1 MRDVYVC
8 GKQRRLEAVRTA
20 GVLNGIDFL
29 EVRHPA
35 QTTLDITFV
44 KSPAGLTVQNFRIEG
59 GVRVTNIAVTGAPI
73 NGNVVSLTVDRPG
86 DFSTYVLRVVAGPGD
101 DAPPAGYDSQLC
113 AVEFSFK
120 VACPSDFDC
129 APLDECPPETPEM
142 AEIDYLAKDYPSF
155 RRLMLDRMR
164 VTRPEWTERNPSDFQ
179 VALVEMLAYV
189 ADHLSYAQDAVAT
202 EGYLGTARR
211 RTSVR
216 RIARML
222 DYPVHEGCAARTFV
236 CFEVLAGSGADGQ
249 TIPKGTP
256 ILDKA
261 LASTPAVT
269 QAVYDS
275 ASESLRVFETLHDV
289 TIRSSRNTIKF
300 HTWSDLDCCLPQG
313 STSATLLVENGL
325 TLAPG
330 DLLSIE
336 EVKNPTGLTGN
347 GADPRNRHVVRLTK
361 VTPDH
366 DDHENADVLQVE
378 WARADALP
386 FPVCL
391 SVTHDE
397 ETITDVSV
405 ACANVVLADCGRT
418 RLAEAPIPGS
428 PVVGSEYLPT
438 LASVDVA
445 FATPYVHEEMND
457 LPAADALRTNPK
469 IAVAQIKLDSVV
481 ESSPGNFTSVRAWS
495 VQPDLLGSGAFD
507 AHFVGEPEHDRTVRL
522 RFGDGVN
529 GMSPPPGD
537 LLLARVRTGNG
548 KLGNLGHDALKS
560 VVTPMT
566 GIARV
571 WNPLPGLGGVDP
583 ENLTEVRRDAPE
595 AFKVQE
601 RAVTDADYEE
611 VALRHPEVQNAKAQ
625 FRWTGSWH
633 TVFLAIDR
641 LGGLPVIGDRVFR
654 KQMLD
659 HMNRYRMMGT
669 DIEIRGPRYVPLDI
683 ELEVCVA
690 PGAFRG
696 NVLQD
701 LARTFSAT
709 AMPDGTL
716 GFFHPDRFT
725 FGQEVYLSQI
735 LAEAMQIQ
743 DVDHVRATKFQRWGR
758 AAVSEIGD
766 GYISIDTF
774 EIAQLKN
781 DPNFPE
787 QGRIVF
793 QLQGGL

>member
-1 MRDVYVC
+1 MSDVYVC

-129 APLDECPPETPEM
+129 APLDECPPVTPEM

-275 ASESLRVFETLHDV
+275 AGESLRVFETLHDV

-366 DDHENADVLQVE
+366 DDHENVDVLQVE

-418 RLAEAPIPGS
+418 RQPELPIPS
-428 PVVGSEYLPT
+428 APDTDSKFEPT
-438 LASVDVA
+438 LVSADVT
-445 FATPYVHEEMND
+445 FATPYSHQDMKNQ
-457 LPAADALRTNPK
+457 PAMACLKTDPK
-469 IAVAQIKLDSVV
+469 TSIAEIGLDSVT
-481 ESSPGNFTSVRAWS
+481 PDLLGNPVTTRVWR
-495 VQPDLLGSGAFD
+495 VQSDLLGSGPFD
-507 AHFVGEPEHDRTVRL
+507 AHFVAEPEHDRTVRL
-522 RFGDGVN
+522 RFGNGIN
-529 GMSPPPGD
+529 GMAPQAGD
-537 LLLARVRTGNG
+537 TLLATVRTCNG
-548 KLGNLGHDALKS
+548 KAGNVGHDALKS
-560 VVTPMT
+560 VVTSLV
-566 GIARV
+566 GLQRV

-583 ENLTEVRRDAPE
+583 ENLNEVRRDAPE

-601 RAVTDADYEE
+601 RAVTEADYEE
-611 VALRHPEVQNAKAQ
+611 MALRHPEVQNAKAQ
-625 FRWTGSWH
+625 FRWTGSWY

-641 LGGLPVIGDRVFR
+641 LGGLPVMADEAF
-654 KQMLD
+654 KTDMLNHID
-659 HMNRYRMMGT
+659 RYRMMGT
-669 DIEIRGPRYVPLDI
+669 DIEVRGPNYVPLDI

-701 LARTFSAT
+701 LAKTFSAGT
-709 AMPDGTL
+709 LPDGTL

-735 LAEAMQIQ
+735 LAAAMLVR
-743 DVDHVRATKFQRWGR
+743 DVDHVRATKFQRWGKQ
-758 AAVSEIGD
+758 AVSELGD
-766 GYISIDTF
+766 GYISISTF

-793 QLQGGL
+793 SLDGGL

>member
-1 MRDVYVC
+1 MSDVYVC

-35 QTTLDITFV
+35 QTTLDITFI
-44 KSPAGLTVQNFRIEG
+44 KSPAGLTPQNFRIEG
-59 GVRVTNIAVTGAPI
+59 GVRITNITVTGAPV
-73 NGNVVSLTVDRPG
+73 NGNVVSLSIDRPG

-101 DAPPAGYDSQLC
+101 DLPPAGYDSQLC

-129 APLDECPPETPEM
+129 APLDECPPESPEM
-142 AEIDYLAKDYPSF
+142 AEIDYLAKDYASF

-179 VALVEMLAYV
+179 VAMVEMLAYV

-211 RTSVR
+211 RTSIR
-216 RIARML
+216 RLARML
-222 DYPVHEGCAARTFV
+222 DYPMHEGCAARTFV
-236 CFEVLAGSGADGQ
+236 CFEVLAASAADGQ

-261 LASTPAVT
+261 LASTPVVSR
-269 QAVYDS
+269 AVYDAS
-275 ASESLRVFETLHDV
+275 SESMRVFETLHDA
-289 TIRSSRNTIKF
+289 TIRSSRNSIRF
-300 HTWSDLDCCLPQG
+300 HTWSDLDCCLPKG
-313 STSATLLVENGL
+313 STRATLLVENGL
-325 TLAPG
+325 TLTPG
-330 DLLSIE
+330 DLLAIE

-361 VTPDH
+361 VTPGH
-366 DDHENADVLQVE
+366 DDHENVDVLEVE
-378 WARADALP
+378 WSRTDALP
-386 FPVCL
+386 FPLCL

-405 ACANVVLADCGRT
+405 ACGNVALADCGRT
-418 RLAEAPIPGS
+418 RAVEAPIPAS
-428 PVVGSEYLPT
+428 PEAGTKYEPT
-438 LASVDVA
+438 LASVDIT
-445 FATPYVHEEMND
+445 FATSYVHEDMND
-457 LPAADALRTNPK
+457 RPALDALRTDPK
-469 IAVAQIKLDSVV
+469 GSVAQIQLDSVV
-481 ESSPGNFTSVRAWS
+481 EVSPSNFVSVREWK
-495 VQPDLLGSGAFD
+495 VQSDLLGSGAFD
-507 AHFVGEPEHDRTVRL
+507 AHFVTEPEHDRTVRM
-522 RFGDGVN
+522 RFGDGVT
-529 GMSPPPGD
+529 GMAPQPGD
-537 LLLARVRTGNG
+537 VLQATVRTGNG
-548 KLGNLGHDALKS
+548 KLGNVGHDALKAI
-560 VVTPMT
+560 VTGME
-566 GIARV
+566 GILRV
-571 WNPLPGLGGVDP
+571 WNPLPGTGGVDP
-583 ENLTEVRRDAPE
+583 ESLNEVRRDAPE

-601 RAVTDADYEE
+601 RAVTEADYEE
-611 VALRHPEVQNAKAQ
+611 VALRHPEIQNAKAQ
-625 FRWTGSWH
+625 FRWTGSWY
-633 TVFLAIDR
+633 TVFLALDR
-641 LGGLPVIGDRVFR
+641 LGGDSVIKDSAFVSE
-654 KQMLD
+654 MLD

-669 DIEIRGPRYVPLDI
+669 DIELRDPIYVPLDI

-696 NVLQD
+696 NVLKD
-701 LARTFSAT
+701 LTDTFSAT
-709 AMPDGTL
+709 ALPDGSL

-735 LAEAMQIQ
+735 LAAAMLVR

-758 AAVSEIGD
+758 AAVSEISD
-766 GYISIDTF
+766 GYISISTF

-793 QLQGGL
+793 SLSGGL